1 MASMIHKI
9 SKQDL
14 KTEEFHL
21 RHIDLAVGPLGGS
34 HDFGAELELEALL
47 LQDAL
52 EVLGHLHV
60 DAHPSYMAQ
69 ELHCRDFSA
78 QTLPH

>member
-1 MASMIHKI
+1 MRSVPLGLVLCGL
-9 SKQDL
+9 QL
-14 KTEEFHL
+14 KMFYS
-21 RHIDLAVGPLGGS
+21 RHVDLAVGPLGGP

-52 EVLGHLHV
+52 EALGDLHV
-60 DAHPSYMAQ
+60 DAHAANVAQ
-69 ELHCRDFSA
+69 ELHGCHLRA

>member
-1 MASMIHKI
+1 M
-9 SKQDL
+9 
-14 KTEEFHL
+14 FHS

-60 DAHPSYMAQ
+60 DAHAAHMAQ
-69 ELHCRDFSA
+69 ELHRCDFRA
-78 QTLPH
+78 QTVPH